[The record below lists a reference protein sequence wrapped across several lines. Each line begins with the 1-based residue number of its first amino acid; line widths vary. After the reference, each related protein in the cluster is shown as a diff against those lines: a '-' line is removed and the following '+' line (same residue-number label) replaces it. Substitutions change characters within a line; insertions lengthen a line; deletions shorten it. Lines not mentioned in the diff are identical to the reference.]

1 MCQQYYTYHS
11 VQGRRDDLKVGV
23 HFFRLNIG
31 ASTKMPCEA
40 RKENSRET
48 RKKIALIFGHL
59 HPPESILPP
68 LSQRIFIL
76 ILGFGK

>member
-40 RKENSRET
+40 RKKNSRET
-48 RKKIALIFGHL
+48 RKKIALIFGVCTPQNL
-59 HPPESILPP
+59 FCP
-68 LSQRIFIL
+68 LSHREFSY
-76 ILGFGK
+76 